1 MTTPALIERNR
12 GNATHS
18 TGPRTAAGKG
28 RSSRNALRHGLRSE
42 APVLAGES
50 SEEWERHY
58 AGILQSLAPVGA
70 LETEL
75 AGRVALS
82 LWRLRRAAAFEA
94 AVTAVGLEEVGEE
107 VRRSAAIDDDL
118 LPGGEKPAAV
128 RLRKTRKALAK
139 RRETVETW
147 EGTLALL
154 RRLPQL
160 PDGAP
165 LDGGDVNGA
174 LEDVNGQLPGDTYF
188 DLEDERFLTGLGVPG
203 DEVQD
208 PWTWGGWSAG
218 MVRTAIEQMAKKFK
232 TNPEKAFA
240 KALRGRERIQSEGRA
255 ECRRL
260 AREAAQLERQVRA
273 QEERL
278 CVRRMLPDAPTLDK
292 VMRYEAHLS
301 RQMMQALHTLER
313 LQAARAGQPVPPP
326 AALDITVNGGPAAP
340 TAALEP
346 PGG

>member
-1 MTTPALIERNR
+1 MTTPAVIERNR
-12 GNATHS
+12 DNAAQS
-18 TGPRTAAGKG
+18 TGPRTAVGKG

-42 APVLAGES
+42 APVLVGES
-50 SEEWERHY
+50 AEEWERHY
-58 AGILQSLAPVGA
+58 TGTVQALAPVGA

-82 LWRLRRAAAFEA
+82 LWRLRRAAAYEA
-94 AVTAVGLEEVGEE
+94 AVTAVGLEEVAEE
-107 VRRSAAIDDDL
+107 VRRSPAVDDL
-118 LPGGEKPAAV
+118 LSGGEKPAAV
-128 RLRKTRKALAK
+128 RLRKTRKELAK
-139 RRETVETW
+139 KRDTVGMW
-147 EGTLALL
+147 EGTLTLL

-160 PDGAP
+160 PDDAP
-165 LDGGDVNGA
+165 LDGDDVYGA
-174 LEDVNGQLPGDTYF
+174 LEDVNGTLPGDESF
-188 DLEDERFLTGLGVPG
+188 DLEDGRFLTGLGVPG

-208 PWTWGGWSAG
+208 AWSWGGWTAG
-218 MVRTAIEQMAKKFK
+218 MVRTAIELMAKKFK

-240 KALRGRERIQSEGRA
+240 KAVRGRESTQSEGRA

-301 RQMMQALHTLER
+301 RQMTQALHTLER

-340 TAALEP
+340 AAVESS
-346 PGG
+346 GG

>member
-1 MTTPALIERNR
+1 MTTPAVIERNR
-12 GNATHS
+12 DNAAHS

-58 AGILQSLAPVGA
+58 AGILQSLAPAGA

-75 AGRVALS
+75 AGRVALA

-94 AVTAVGLEEVGEE
+94 AVTAVGLDEVSEE
-107 VRRSAAIDDDL
+107 VRRSATIDDL
-118 LPGGEKPAAV
+118 MPGVEKPAAV

-139 RRETVETW
+139 KRKTVETW
-147 EGTLALL
+147 EGALALL

-160 PDGAP
+160 PDDAP
-165 LDGGDVNGA
+165 LGGDDVYGA
-174 LEDVNGQLPGDTYF
+174 LEDVNGELPGDTSF
-188 DLEDERFLTGLGVPG
+188 DLEDGRFLTGLGVPA

-208 PWTWGGWSAG
+208 PWNWGGWTAG
-218 MVRTAIEQMAKKFK
+218 MVRRAIDQMAKKCK
-232 TNPEKAFA
+232 TSPEKALA
-240 KALRGRERIQSEGRA
+240 KALRGREDVQSEGRA

-278 CVRRMLPDAPTLDK
+278 CLRPMIPDAPTLDK

-301 RQMMQALHTLER
+301 RQMTQALHTLER

-340 TAALEP
+340 AAALES